1 MKPARLLLPV
11 LFLIPLAGGA
21 AAQHSSALEAYESG
35 IASAQRGD
43 TTRALDFMGRA
54 TDLDESFADAH
65 FQKGL
70 LLFRRSTKEGS
81 FLEDRLDAQDSFEEA
96 IRWEPENPRYWLEL
110 GKLLLLQEIRIDAI
124 RVFARALERAEEAD
138 AQTLADLHY
147 QLAIFREVQWLRF
160 RDRHRLPSGI
170 DRLDAAMAFAD
181 PRYVWRM
188 MERSTTWSGQG
199 LAERDQMLSHLRLA
213 LQAHPAHVGAASQLL
228 AYYYDEGQMD
238 EFLAEARRFARAA
251 PSEPKAYL
259 ALGLGL
265 HASGRQDEAAGSF
278 QFALELMPPRIG
290 EEFLS
295 VARLMTRREAET
307 YEGLTPAAREEMR
320 RRFWLASDPLFLT
333 PTNEFRGEYLAR
345 MAYADLRYG
354 VAEYKLPGWRTDKG
368 VIYVRYGDPLR
379 SGTFSSN
386 NTGTQS
392 AGDIMNVG
400 TSTTVWSYGPRGPA
414 FVFRQNPGYR
424 RATFSGDFRFYAEDY
439 RSMQP
444 SRMTAPSLP
453 DIVDMPAQIARF
465 RGSDEAVALEVH
477 VLLPLDTLGKIALVE
492 ETTLETGMFVIDQ
505 DGVEIRRL
513 TEEEDVAVGVGAER
527 TIRSWR
533 TDVPAGKAFIV
544 AAEVRDPI
552 TWATGMR
559 RENIGGRTFAPGTP
573 TVSDILVANRVE
585 PLVEEP
591 LLRHEFD
598 IDVEPTLTFGGGQP
612 VALYFELYNLVPDA
626 EQFASYEL
634 ELVVYLDEIFRA
646 GGLRQLTG
654 AVADA
659 FGLSEEGSR
668 PVELRFD
675 KEERVVARD
684 MIPEYFSLTL
694 DDPTPGR
701 YTLELRILDRN
712 AGVEMTT
719 TRTFQIRLPE

>member
-1 MKPARLLLPV
+1 MKLARLLLPIL
-11 LFLIPLAGGA
+11 LFVPLPEGA
-21 AAQHSSALEAYESG
+21 AAQHRSALEAYQSG

-43 TTRALDFMGRA
+43 TTRALDFMGQA
-54 TDLDESFADAH
+54 TKLDESFADAH

-70 LLFRRSTKEGS
+70 LLFRRSTKEGA

-96 IRWEPENPRYWLEL
+96 IRWAPENPRYWLEL
-110 GKLLLLQEIRIDAI
+110 GKLLLMQEIRIDAV
-124 RVFARALERAEEAD
+124 RVFTRALETAEGAD

-188 MERSTTWSGQG
+188 MGRSSTWSGQG
-199 LAERDQMLSHLRLA
+199 LTERDQMVDHLRRA
-213 LQAHPAHVGAASQLL
+213 LEANPAHVGAASQLL
-228 AYYYDEGQMD
+228 AYYYDERRMD

-251 PSEPKAYL
+251 PTEPKAYL

-265 HASGRQDEAAGSF
+265 HAGGRQDEASGSF
-278 QFALELMPPRIG
+278 QFALELMPPAVA

-295 VARLMTRREAET
+295 VARLMTRREAEA
-307 YEGLTPAAREEMR
+307 YEDLTPTAREEVR

-333 PTNEFRGEYLAR
+333 PSNEFRAEYLAR

-354 VAEYKLPGWRTDKG
+354 IAEYKLPGWRTDKG

-379 SGTFSSN
+379 AGTFSSN
-386 NTGTQS
+386 NTGEQS

-400 TSTTVWSYGPRGPA
+400 TTTTVWSYGPRGPA

-424 RATFSGDFRFYAEDY
+424 RATFSGDFRFYADDY
-439 RSMQP
+439 RSIQP
-444 SRMTAPSLP
+444 NRLTAPSLP

-465 RGSDEAVALEVH
+465 RGSDGAVALEVH
-477 VLLPLDTLGKIALVE
+477 ALLPLDTLGRIALVE
-492 ETTLETGMFVIDQ
+492 ETTLETGLFVVDPE
-505 DGVEIRRL
+505 GVEIRRL
-513 TEEEDVAVGVGAER
+513 IREESLAVGARSER
-527 TIRSWR
+527 TVRRWR
-533 TDVPAGKAFIV
+533 TDVPANQAFIV

-559 RENIGGRTFAPGTP
+559 RERIGGLSFAPGAP
-573 TVSDILVANRVE
+573 AVSDILLANTVE
-585 PLVEEP
+585 PLVAEP

-598 IDVEPTLTFGGGQP
+598 IDAEPTLTFGGAQP
-612 VALYFELYNLVPDA
+612 VVLYFEIYNLLPDA

-634 ELVVYLDEIFRA
+634 ELMVYLDEAFRA
-646 GGLRQLTG
+646 GGLRRLAG

-668 PVELRFD
+668 SVELRFD
-675 KEERVVARD
+675 KEERVAARD
-684 MIPEYFSLTL
+684 MIPEYFSLAL
-694 DDPTPGR
+694 DDPAPGR

-712 AGVEMTT
+712 SGVEMST